1 MRNISEILKEE
12 RLKKGLS
19 LDEVVAATKIK
30 KNSIVSIEDGRIN
43 SLPESY
49 ALGFV
54 KNYAEYLGISVDRA
68 AALYRR
74 EHDTKHIETVPKFRK
89 SIKSGMNFS
98 VKSARGMLVLVVALV
113 VCAYIVYQFSFI
125 FIGPGLKL
133 SSPQEN
139 AQITSNVA
147 VIAGKTDPSATV
159 TVNSDEV
166 YVDLSGSFRKTLY
179 VPSGSSLITVISK
192 NRYGRETRKQVRITA
207 E

>member
-19 LDEVVAATKIK
+19 IEDVVAATKIK
-30 KNSIVSIEDGRIN
+30 KSSIHAIEDGKIN

-54 KNYAEYLGISVDRA
+54 KNYAEYLGVSTDRA

-74 EHDTKHIETVPKFRK
+74 EHDTKRVEPVPKFRRPLRQGL
-89 SIKSGMNFS
+89 SFS
-98 VKSARGMLVLVVALV
+98 HKSARGLLVLGVILV
-113 VCAYIVYQFSFI
+113 VCAYIIYQFSFV
-125 FIGPGLKL
+125 FIGPGL
-133 SSPQEN
+133 S
-139 AQITSNVA
+139 ITSPSENSIVASNV
-147 VIAGKTDPSATV
+147 VIVSGKTNPAATV
-159 TVNSDEV
+159 TINKEEV

-179 VPSGSSLITVISK
+179 VPTGEAKVTIISK
-192 NRYGRETRKQVRITA
+192 NSFGKETKKQILLRA